1 MCIHAGS
8 LSSVGG
14 LSSRLMN
21 SSTIKTSWRAPFT
34 LPGTSIV
41 GYNISI
47 DSNGNITSD
56 FTSDSFYVF
65 QLSEVTG
72 LLPCNETSITVSGYN
87 GLDGEATTS
96 SG

>member
-1 MCIHAGS
+1 
-8 LSSVGG
+8 
-14 LSSRLMN
+14 MN

-47 DSNGNITSD
+47 NSNGNITND
-56 FTSDSFYVF
+56 FTSDRYYLF
-65 QLSEVTG
+65 QLSKIAG
-72 LLPCNETSITVSGYN
+72 MLPCNETSITVSGYN
-87 GLDGEATTS
+87 GLNGEATTS